1 MKNFSKNNY
10 STKRN
15 DTENRRSQSK
25 NNYSTKRNNTENR
38 RSQSKNNFKKGNDL
52 NTRDNFKSRDDSTMR
67 DDFKRRDNFK
77 RRNDSNRREYF
88 KRRDDSTMRDDF
100 KRRDNFKRRD
110 DSNRREDFKRR
121 DDSTMRDD
129 FKRRDNFKR
138 RDDSNRREDFKRRDN
153 FKKRDDYERKDDI
166 KSNGYSYSKSKE
178 KPRNS
183 FNQPQTR
190 FSSNAPQTENNSKK
204 FQLSLNERNFE
215 DWIWGKH
222 SVFAALNSERP
233 INRIWCTSEIFSSEK
248 FYLLL
253 KDLKSKG
260 VLVEEVTWSRLSQ
273 ITSGAVHQGV
283 ALQHASTESI
293 SLEKLIDISKSK
305 SSNPIIVALDGVTD
319 PHNFGAII
327 RSAEAFD
334 CKGII
339 VPQRRSAGLTGTVAK
354 VAAGALEHI
363 PVSRV
368 VNLNRA
374 IDELKK
380 KGFIIIGL
388 SGDGQVPI
396 SEFKEKAPFVVIVG
410 AENKGIS
417 LLVQK
422 KCDYLLKIPL
432 KGKTSSLNASVAA
445 AISLCY
451 LSNN

>member
-1 MKNFSKNNY
+1 MKNLSKNNY
-10 STKRN
+10 SNKNNDKDNKRSKTKN
-15 DTENRRSQSK
+15 NFKSNSSQENRFNS
-25 NNYSTKRNNTENR
+25 STNNTYER
-38 RSQSKNNFKKGNDL
+38 NNFKKGNDL
-52 NTRDNFKSRDDSTMR
+52 EK
-67 DDFKRRDNFK
+67 RDNFK
-77 RRNDSNRREYF
+77 RRDDFNR
-88 KRRDDSTMRDDF
+88 RDDF

-110 DSNRREDFKRR
+110 DFK
-121 DDSTMRDD
+121 
-129 FKRRDNFKR
+129 KKDNFR
-138 RDDSNRREDFKRRDN
+138 RR
-153 FKKRDDYERKDDI
+153 DDI
-166 KSNGYSYSKSKE
+166 KSKEYSYLRSKE

-183 FNQPQTR
+183 FNQSQTR
-190 FSSNAPQTENNSKK
+190 ISSNNSNRGNYAENSSKD
-204 FQLSLNERNFE
+204 FQLNSNDRNFD

-260 VLVEEVTWSRLSQ
+260 VLIEEVSWSRISQ
-273 ITSGAVHQGV
+273 LTYGAVHQGV
-283 ALQHASTESI
+283 ALQLASTKSL
-293 SLEKLIDISKSK
+293 SLEKLIEISKSK

-319 PHNFGAII
+319 PHNLGAII

-339 VPQRRSAGLTGTVAK
+339 IPQRRSAGLTGTVAK

-374 IDELKK
+374 IDELKNR
-380 KGFIIIGL
+380 GFIIIGL
-388 SGDGQVPI
+388 TGEGQVPI
-396 SEFKEKAPFVVIVG
+396 CKFSEKAPFVVIVG

-417 LLVQK
+417 LLVQN